1 MLRWTNARRAEN
13 RARTDFRLVVR
24 AKRQASRGQKEE
36 KKIKKRKEKRRKS
49 RFRRKINKSTDK
61 TDHGSTATAVVGIHA
76 ESHDTRRRLVLLQTH
91 GSLAPRTTDD
101 IEIGIHRVGV
111 CGGGGN
117 VFCTAAGGL
126 RLDLD
131 RRRTHCVWY
140 CISVGTDWL
149 VVVVVV

>member
-1 MLRWTNARRAEN
+1 MPEERKTVPAQIFASWSERNVKQAE
-13 RARTDFRLVVR
+13 DKK
-24 AKRQASRGQKEE
+24 KR

>member
-1 MLRWTNARRAEN
+1 MDECPKSGN
-13 RARTDFRLVVR
+13 RARTDFRLLVG
-24 AKRQASRGQKEE
+24 AKRQSKQRT
-36 KKIKKRKEKRRKS
+36 KRRKKS
-49 RFRRKINKSTDK
+49 EGKREKNKKQIPSQKSTDK
-61 TDHGSTATAVVGIHA
+61 TDHGGAATAVVGIHA

-149 VVVVVV
+149 VVVVV

>member
-1 MLRWTNARRAEN
+1 MPEERKPCPHRFSPLGRSETSKQ
-13 RARTDFRLVVR
+13 
-24 AKRQASRGQKEE
+24 AKDKKKKKKSEGKRE
-36 KKIKKRKEKRRKS
+36 KNKKQIPS
-49 RFRRKINKSTDK
+49 QKSTDK

-149 VVVVVV
+149 VVVVV